1 MNANAPTHKRPRWL
15 IALLIGLVLFQVNAA
30 LRTLRVPAELATQ
43 VRLFPALEF
52 VFGIFWALGA
62 GLLLWAVWQRRPSAM
77 QRSMWFLIGF
87 SIYSLLRLFLFTQAD
102 YDRGRMAFLVATA
115 AIGLALLAA
124 GTLRPK
130 IHAMENIHD
139 DGKPQN

>member
-15 IALLIGLVLFQVNAA
+15 IALLIGLVLFQANAA
-30 LRTLRVPAELATQ
+30 LRTLRVPAELAAQ
-43 VRLFPALEF
+43 VRLLPALEF
-52 VFGIFWALGA
+52 VAGIFWTLGA
-62 GLLLWAVWQRRPSAM
+62 GLLLWAIWQRRPSAV
-77 QRSMWFLIGF
+77 QRSLWFLIGF
-87 SIYSLLRLFLFTQAD
+87 SIYSLVRLFLFTQAD
-102 YDRGRMAFLVATA
+102 YDRGRMTFLVAAT

-130 IHAMENIHD
+130 IHATENIHN